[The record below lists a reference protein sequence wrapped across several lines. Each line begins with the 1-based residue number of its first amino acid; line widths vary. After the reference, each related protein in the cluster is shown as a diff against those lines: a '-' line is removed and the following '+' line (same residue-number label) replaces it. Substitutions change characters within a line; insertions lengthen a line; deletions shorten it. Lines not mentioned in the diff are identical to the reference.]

1 MGLFLLSLLSAFT
14 AAWWSSVGLG
24 AAMGLLYTVVSL
36 LAHRFALRQ
45 GPRTFMMIVLGGMV
59 ARMGVALIAMVLIL
73 YLLPVEQ
80 TAFVGS
86 FFGVFI
92 VGMIVDVLYVHRAT
106 PAGRNS

>member
-24 AAMGLLYTVVSL
+24 TAMGLLYTVVSL

-45 GPRTFMMIVLGGMV
+45 GPRTFMMIVLGGMA

-80 TAFVGS
+80 AAFVGS
-86 FFGVFI
+86 FLGVFI
-92 VGMIVDVLYVHRAT
+92 VGMIVEVLYVHRAAS
-106 PAGRNS
+106 AGRNS